1 MLVRKISTTIKD
13 KQAVFFMTIS
23 NNIAIGISNFNSRSS
38 VLKRKVNVV
47 FMID

>member
-1 MLVRKISTTIKD
+1 MLVRKVGSTIKD

-23 NNIAIGISNFNSRSS
+23 NNITIEISNFNSRSS
-38 VLKRKVNVV
+38 VFKREVNVV